1 MSTTSFISSTTTSSL
16 LSPIPNPSQGDLP
29 SSHLRWKEGDEEKD
43 ETKEEEFG
51 REISFPIG
59 INSTSASASSAFPSP
74 SSVTALPQSKHQ
86 RQQRKEGLKVLMCG
100 WRRDV
105 KDMLSLMEHTLPHG
119 SSVHL
124 LSEKPHTL
132 VENYMKDHCSSF
144 DHLTVTHSFGR
155 ADVRRRLV
163 ESNSLCFG
171 DPTREDV
178 DVVLVV
184 ADESKERDVLLSDSQ
199 TIASCLLVRDVQ
211 ADEIERRDISL
222 ADLSI
227 PQLEALHVSC
237 PMLAEILDVATRAT
251 IEENPAIKAVAD
263 FFVVNDLAARLIAA
277 VADRREVAS
286 VLGELLGPD
295 QKSQDM
301 FVVESSSLLYEDEVV
316 ASRHA
321 ACIDV
326 GNVVP
331 RYQEELGMLAYQASF
346 TDEKVHNTN
355 VGKANLALVAELKK
369 KNSASFK
376 SSSSEADLLAEKAKR
391 RFPFLS
397 NITNSSNSYSYNND
411 SSSSSSNSF
420 QKERMARPVSFAE
433 LASRAAAAPRHGILL
448 GYIKAT
454 WNPKTNLPGE
464 LATVF
469 NPQCKGA
476 PLYWHAK
483 DFLII
488 MSIEDYRSPH
498 SRRKFTVVR

>member
-1 MSTTSFISSTTTSSL
+1 
-16 LSPIPNPSQGDLP
+16 
-29 SSHLRWKEGDEEKD
+29 
-43 ETKEEEFG
+43 
-51 REISFPIG
+51 
-59 INSTSASASSAFPSP
+59 
-74 SSVTALPQSKHQ
+74 
-86 RQQRKEGLKVLMCG
+86 
-100 WRRDV
+100 
-105 KDMLSLMEHTLPHG
+105 
-119 SSVHL
+119 
-124 LSEKPHTL
+124 
-132 VENYMKDHCSSF
+132 
-144 DHLTVTHSFGR
+144 
-155 ADVRRRLV
+155 
-163 ESNSLCFG
+163 
-171 DPTREDV
+171 
-178 DVVLVV
+178 
-184 ADESKERDVLLSDSQ
+184 
-199 TIASCLLVRDVQ
+199 VQ
-211 ADEIERRDISL
+211 ADEIERRDVSL

-295 QKSQDM
+295 QKSQDI

-331 RYQEELGMLAYQASF
+331 RYQEELGMMAYQASF
-346 TDEKVHNTN
+346 TNEKVHNTN

-369 KNSASFK
+369 KNSNTSFK
-376 SSSSEADLLAEKAKR
+376 SSSEAGLRVKR
-391 RFPFLS
+391 RFSFLPNTS
-397 NITNSSNSYSYNND
+397 TD
-411 SSSSSSNSF
+411 TSSSGSGNTT
-420 QKERMARPVSFAE
+420 KDGMARPVSFAE
-433 LASRAAAAPRHGILL
+433 LASRASVAPRHGILL

-454 WNPKTNLPGE
+454 WNPKTNRPGE

-469 NPQCKGA
+469 NPQAKGA

-483 DFLII
+483 DFLIV
-488 MSIEDYRSPH
+488 MSIEDHRSPH